1 MIKKILKLALI
12 LIFLSSCSQYSES
25 RKLTKIEKENLRV
38 EKQRVEDTKSCGY
51 YGFKKGTE
59 EFSKCLMDLDLKRKQ
74 SEILAKT
81 LECQNV
87 RKDNSTSGVTGF
99 WGGVLLGM
107 RENLACN

>member
-1 MIKKILKLALI
+1 MNWDVSTLLSAIDWQHSDNTLI
-12 LIFLSSCSQYSES
+12 
-25 RKLTKIEKENLRV
+25 RGIEKENLRV
-38 EKQRVEDTKSCGY
+38 EKHRVEDSKSCGY
-51 YGFKKGTE
+51 YGFKKGTD

>member
-1 MIKKILKLALI
+1 MNKKILKLTLI
-12 LIFLSSCSQYSES
+12 LIFLSSCSQDYES
-25 RKLTKIEKENLRV
+25 RRITKIEKKNLRI
-38 EKQRVEDTKSCGY
+38 EKLRNEDSQSCGY

-59 EFSKCLMDLDLKRKQ
+59 EFSKCLMDLDLKRKE